1 MAEFT
6 WGVIAAR
13 PVIEVIP
20 NETKGM
26 VLFVTIRRSFLFF
39 YCRDVVSTDVLCRIF
54 HSVAMFPHPG
64 LIASTSG

>member
-1 MAEFT
+1 VAEFA

-13 PVIEVIP
+13 PVIEMIP

-26 VLFVTIRRSFLFF
+26 VLFVTIKRSFF
-39 YCRDVVSTDVLCRIF
+39 YCRDVVSTDVLYRIF
-54 HSVAMFPHPG
+54 HSVAMFPHPS